1 MTAELS
7 ALRVGARRI
16 LDRSL
21 TETETAI
28 FYNYLNLLVRWHR
41 IHRLLG
47 STEPGWIVDRIFLDS
62 LLFLRVLPPDVK
74 EILDVGSGAGI
85 PGIPLKIVVP
95 DLRLTMIESKQR
107 RASFLSTVA
116 RELRLRDV
124 SVIPAR
130 LESII
135 REAADRFDAVV
146 ARCAGDVGFLFGL
159 CAHLIRPGG
168 VVIAS
173 GPPEEH
179 PLPVGEWVTIP
190 GVRPGEVRRF
200 AVYRRE

>member
-1 MTAELS
+1 MTAGLS

-21 TETETAI
+21 TATEVAKFHKYWNI
-28 FYNYLNLLVRWHR
+28 LIKWHR

-62 LLFLRVLPPDVK
+62 LLFLRVLPPDAK

-107 RASFLSTVA
+107 RASFLSTAA
-116 RELRLRDV
+116 RELSLRDV
-124 SVIPAR
+124 RVISAR
-130 LESII
+130 LESIVC
-135 REAADRFDAVV
+135 EAADQFDAVV

-159 CAHLIRPGG
+159 GARLIRPGG

-179 PLPVGEWVTIP
+179 PLTVGEWMTTP

>member
-1 MTAELS
+1 MTAGLS

-16 LDRSL
+16 LNRNL
-21 TETETAI
+21 TAAEASDFSKYFNI
-28 FYNYLNLLVRWHR
+28 LLKWQRV
-41 IHRLLG
+41 HRLLG

-62 LLFLRVLPPDVK
+62 LLFLRVLPPAAK
-74 EILDVGSGAGI
+74 KILDVGSGAGI

-95 DLRLTMIESKQR
+95 DLRLTMIESRQR

-116 RELRLRDV
+116 RELCLRDV

-130 LESII
+130 LESIT
-135 REAADRFDAVV
+135 REATDHFDAVV

-159 CAHLIRPGG
+159 GARLIRPGG

-173 GPPEEH
+173 GPPAEH
-179 PLPVGEWVTIP
+179 PLPVGEWMTTP